1 MSLILTRKKILKDI
15 KALVIKNG
23 WNDQLFFN
31 YSKISKFSN
40 EEINVLFPEGYKTLI
55 DMYLEEINLK
65 MTKNSKK
72 MNLIRLRTHERVR
85 ELVKLR
91 LDIMFKEKILV
102 KKTFIHL
109 LLPFNHRI
117 ACKNLYRT
125 VDQIWFLAGDNSTD
139 FNFYSKRMIL
149 ATIYTSTISHFINND
164 DYQETI
170 NFLEKNLKKV
180 SLIPKLKNKT
190 KNFSEFL
197 LKSIKFKKYFSS
209 FTQ

>member
-1 MSLILTRKKILKDI
+1 MSLFLTRKKILKDI
-15 KALVIKNG
+15 KTLVIKDG

-40 EEINVLFPEGYKTLI
+40 EEINALFPEGYKTLI

-72 MNLIRLRTHERVR
+72 INLISLRTHERVR
-85 ELVKLR
+85 ELVKLK
-91 LDIMFKEKILV
+91 LNIMLKEKILV

-117 ACKNLYRT
+117 AYKNLYRT

-139 FNFYSKRMIL
+139 FNFYSKRLIL

-164 DYQETI
+164 NYEETI

-180 SLIPKLKNKT
+180 SLIPKFKDKT

-197 LKSIKFKKYFSS
+197 LKSFKFKKKFSS

>member
-1 MSLILTRKKILKDI
+1 MSLLLTRKKILKDI
-15 KALVIKNG
+15 KTLVIKDG

-31 YSKISKFSN
+31 YSKISNFSN
-40 EEINVLFPEGYKTLI
+40 EEINALFPEGYKTLI

-65 MTKNSKK
+65 MTKNSEKI
-72 MNLIRLRTHERVR
+72 NLIRLRTHERVR

-91 LDIMFKEKILV
+91 LNIMLKEKKLV

-109 LLPFNHRI
+109 LLPFNHKI
-117 ACKNLYRT
+117 AYKNLYRT
-125 VDQIWFLAGDNSTD
+125 VDQIWFLAGDSSTD
-139 FNFYSKRMIL
+139 FNFYSKRLIL

-164 DYQETI
+164 NYEETI

-180 SLIPKLKNKT
+180 SLIPKFKDKT

-197 LKSIKFKKYFSS
+197 LKSFKFKKKFSS